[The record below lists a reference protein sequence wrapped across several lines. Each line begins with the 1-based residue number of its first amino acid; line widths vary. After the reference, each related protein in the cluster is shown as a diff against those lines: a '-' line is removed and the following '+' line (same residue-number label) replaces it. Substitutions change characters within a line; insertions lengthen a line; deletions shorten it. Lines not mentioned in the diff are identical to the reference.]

1 MNNFQNFRFSGVW
14 PAKNTAPIILKI
26 LNPIFR
32 VGNFTLFSLLF
43 ISVIGDIVENYNDLT
58 IVTNDMCFIFGT
70 GMSFSKSCCYFVQY
84 DQIMNLINEIY
95 SLLDVIQQSNDAG
108 VQELL
113 TSTARQE
120 NTTLKYFFSVL
131 SLLALSR
138 IMAGRKTETGLPLRA
153 AYPFD
158 TTESPIHQIMYFYH
172 SYCIECSVMTILGID
187 ILGVSFV
194 RWSTVLLKVLSSN
207 YQKCDSTLYRKSLLT
222 NTKSFNNLGVSSTD
236 EHTGTKIKT
245 FISFEAERTNKND
258 NTLDCFTE
266 RFKLCIKQHQKLIEI
281 TNNLCSTLSYCMLI
295 QVVSSTSMICMNGI
309 QLILHMNEG
318 SYIVKFIA
326 GLVVAFTQLFVWCW
340 FGNELIFTA
349 DSLTESLWL
358 CGWENALSSNI
369 KNSLTISMAQTLRPI
384 ELNAIGLFQFTM
396 PTFLEVNKKIY

>member
-1 MNNFQNFRFSGVW
+1 MHRKVINICEKIVRFSGVW

-43 ISVIGDIVENYNDLT
+43 TSVIGDIVENYNDLT

-84 DQIMNLINEIY
+84 DQIMNLIDEIY

-108 VQELL
+108 VHELL

-153 AYPFD
+153 TYPFD
-158 TTESPIHQIMYFYH
+158 TSESPIHQIMYFYH

-222 NTKSFNNLGVSSTD
+222 NTKSFNKLGVSSTD

-245 FISFEAERTNKND
+245 FIPFEAEHTNKND

-309 QLILHMNEG
+309 QLIL
-318 SYIVKFIA
+318 
-326 GLVVAFTQLFVWCW
+326 
-340 FGNELIFTA
+340 A

-358 CGWENALSSNI
+358 CGWENSLSNNI

-396 PTFLEVNKKIY
+396 PTFLEIVKKSYSVMIFFLTMIPN